1 MYVCTNVI
9 HTPVTV
15 CSHAKQLIEDTIR
28 RNASPMREPNAGV
41 GARAGSSSSIN
52 SSASDECAGAGVGG
66 GGPMNSGRATLM
78 HSLSVGDASVTE
90 FMYSLHVKQHT
101 LKITGTSLDLVRVNI
116 ILY

>member
-1 MYVCTNVI
+1 M
-9 HTPVTV
+9 H
-15 CSHAKQLIEDTIR
+15 SHAKQLIEDTIR

-52 SSASDECAGAGVGG
+52 SSASDECAGVGG
-66 GGPMNSGRATLM
+66 GGGAPLNSGRATLM

-101 LKITGTSLDLVRVNI
+101 LKITGTSLDLVRVNASI
-116 ILY
+116 PY